1 MASSMGYMNID
12 PGSFLTCL
20 IQSRPG
26 LQVQNHMGEW
36 INVPMVKGAVVCNTG
51 MQLMLLTGGKLVATT
66 HRVNTLK
73 IDEDR

>member
-26 LQVQNHMGEW
+26 LQVQNHMSEW

-51 MQLMLLTGGKLVATT
+51 ESFVLSL
-66 HRVNTLK
+66 
-73 IDEDR
+73 